1 MAKTKTKE
9 EETIVPAVAPQE
21 VPEEKLTA
29 KDQKQVRIIEK
40 IIESKE
46 IAPQDAFG
54 KMTRSQVELIKRTV
68 ARGAS
73 DDELKL
79 FIQVCK
85 GAKLNPFMRQV
96 HLVPRWDSKIGGEV
110 RTIQVGIDG
119 FRAIAE
125 DSGAYAGNDDPVFDG
140 EKDIEAPDGKDKT
153 KKLAVPIEAKVVVRK
168 VVQGQVYDF
177 SATARWDE
185 YYPGPKL
192 GFQWHIRPKLM
203 LGKCAEALALRKAF
217 PKLLSGMY
225 VQEEMDRTLPAEAEN
240 QKVQK
245 GFSMLMA
252 TIKKSSATELKDY
265 IAKMEKSDKY
275 TADQKDE
282 FITLAE
288 HRIIELEVKPQ
299 Q

>member
-29 KDQKQVRIIEK
+29 KDQKQIRIIEK

-46 IAPQDAFG
+46 IAPHDAFG
-54 KMTRSQVELIKRTV
+54 KMTRSQVDLIKRTV
-68 ARGAS
+68 AKGAS

-96 HLVPRWDSKIGGEV
+96 HLVPRWDSKAGQEV

-168 VVQGQVYDF
+168 VVQSQVYDF

-245 GFSMLMA
+245 GFSMLMS
-252 TIKKSSATELKDY
+252 TISKSSAAELTDY
-265 IAKMEKSDKY
+265 IAKIEKSDKY

-282 FITLAE
+282 FITLA
-288 HRIIELEVKPQ
+288 
-299 Q
+299 

>member
-54 KMTRSQVELIKRTV
+54 KMTRSQVDLIKRTV

-203 LGKCAEALALRKAF
+203 LGKCAEGLALRKAF
-217 PKLLSGMY
+217 PKLLSGLY
-225 VQEEMDRTLPAEAEN
+225 VQEEMHQAMNAGNEEV
-240 QKVQK
+240 KVAA
-245 GFSMLMA
+245 GFKQLLKII
-252 TIKKSSATELKDY
+252 TKSGRVELVELAK
-265 IAKMEKSDKY
+265 KMEGSDKY
-275 TADQKDE
+275 SPEQKDA
-282 FITLAE
+282 FTKAADARL
-288 HRIIELEVKPQ
+288 K
-299 Q
+299 